1 MYRLRAAVLCFMI
14 VVSGLLQGGCWDA
27 HELNTLSIVAGVG
40 IDVAQDN
47 EYDVT
52 VQIRK
57 VTKPS
62 GGEPE
67 EPYILLDGTG
77 KTILEGLEQ
86 IRLENNRD
94 LFLHQNQIIVIS
106 QEQAELGI
114 RPLLDMFLRYHETR
128 LEVWVVISKCRASDL
143 FQVKLIQE
151 PVTASALALMM
162 QDRSEESPRL
172 AANMLNV
179 TSSMLDASSALVVP
193 LFGLVDEFGTSKVS
207 IDGSA
212 VFVSDKMVGQFNED
226 ETLGFAIGSSDIKS
240 GLLEIETDKGS
251 AVLYMSNS
259 SAKMKTKLVDG
270 HVEAD
275 ISVDCTLSVA
285 EINGFDGQKL
295 PDVFGI
301 LEEAGVKHMVQLITE
316 AFEASRKMNADIF
329 GIGSEMNRS
338 HPKEWSSIKTDW
350 KKLYPQTTLN
360 LTVKGN
366 LLESG
371 KISDSLTMR
380 GEQ

>member
-1 MYRLRAAVLCFMI
+1 MHKLRAAALCVLI
-14 VVSGLLQGGCWDA
+14 LISGLLPGGCWDA

-40 IDVAQDN
+40 IDAAVDN

-57 VTKPS
+57 VTKPAE
-62 GGEPE
+62 GAPE
-67 EPYILLDGTG
+67 EPFLLLNGTG
-77 KTILEGLEQ
+77 KTVLEGLER

-128 LEVWVVISKCRASDL
+128 LEVWVVISKCRASEL
-143 FQVKLIQE
+143 LQIKLVQE
-151 PVTASALALMM
+151 PVTASALSLMM
-162 QDRSEESPRL
+162 QDRSEESPHL
-172 AANMLNV
+172 AVNMLNV
-179 TSSMLDASSALVVP
+179 TSALLDASSALVVP
-193 LFGLVDEFGTSKVS
+193 LFGIVDEFGKDKVS

-212 VFVSDKMVGQFNED
+212 VFVSDKMAGQLNED
-226 ETLGFAIGSSDIKS
+226 ETLGFAIGSSHMKS
-240 GLLEIETDKGS
+240 GLLEIETDKGA
-251 AVLYMSNS
+251 AVLYISNA

-285 EINGFDGQKL
+285 EINGFDGLKL

-301 LEEAGVKHMVQLITE
+301 LEEAGVKRMVELVSD
-316 AFEASRKMNADIF
+316 AFEASRSMDADIF
-329 GIGSEMNRS
+329 KIGSAVNRS
-338 HPKEWSSIKTDW
+338 DPKAWNSIKKDW
-350 KKLYPQTTLN
+350 KELYKQTTLN
-360 LTVKGN
+360 VTVTGN

>member
-1 MYRLRAAVLCFMI
+1 MDRLRAAVLCFMI

-27 HELNTLSIVAGVG
+27 HELNTLSIVAGIG
-40 IDVAQDN
+40 IDAAQDN

-62 GGEPE
+62 EGESD

-162 QDRSEESPRL
+162 QSRTEESPRL

-193 LFGLVDEFGTSKVS
+193 LFGIADEFGNSKVS

-226 ETLGFAIGSSDIKS
+226 ETRGFAIGSSDIKS

-251 AVLYMSNS
+251 AVLYISNS
-259 SAKMKTKLVDG
+259 SAKMKTRLVDG

-275 ISVDCTLSVA
+275 ISVDCALSVA

-316 AFEASRKMNADIF
+316 AFEASRAMNADIF

-338 HPKEWSSIKTDW
+338 HPKEWSSIKADW
-350 KKLYPQTTLN
+350 KKLYPQTTLK
-360 LTVKGN
+360 LTVTGN